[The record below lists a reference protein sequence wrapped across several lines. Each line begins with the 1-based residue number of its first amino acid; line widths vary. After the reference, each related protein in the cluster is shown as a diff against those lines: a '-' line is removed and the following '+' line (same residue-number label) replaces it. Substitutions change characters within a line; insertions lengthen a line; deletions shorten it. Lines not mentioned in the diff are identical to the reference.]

1 MTETSPPLPTEP
13 TLTARDLHFAYP
25 GSRPVLHGV
34 DLEVR
39 PGELV
44 AILGPNGAGKSTLL
58 KCLSG
63 LLEPQGTV
71 HAKGRNVLAATPRAR
86 AKSLA
91 FVPQA
96 LDRLPEVTVRTF
108 VEGGRY
114 AHLGFFRSPSSEDR
128 EAVAEALHQ
137 TELGDLAARPLGELS
152 GGQRQRALIARA
164 LAQAAPVLL
173 VDEPT
178 AALDLHHQ
186 LSVLSTL
193 AALTCASRA
202 VVLVTHDFNLASQFA
217 TRLVL
222 LNEGRI
228 VIEGSAAE
236 VLTPKYLEPLY
247 GKHLR
252 FGELPVP
259 RDPNSRPFVLPWR

>member
-1 MTETSPPLPTEP
+1 MNETSPPLVPEP
-13 TLTARDLHFAYP
+13 TLTARDLRFSYP
-25 GSRPVLHGV
+25 DSEPVLHGV

-63 LLEPQGTV
+63 LLEPQGSV
-71 HAKGRNVLAATPRAR
+71 YAKGCNVLTAPPRAR

-114 AHLGFFRSPSSEDR
+114 AHLGFFRTPSPEDR
-128 EAVAEALHQ
+128 EAVVRALDQ
-137 TELGDLAARPLGELS
+137 TELGGLASRPLAELS

-193 AALTCASRA
+193 AELTCASRA
-202 VVLVTHDFNLASQFA
+202 VVLVTHDLNLASQFA

-228 VIEGSAAE
+228 VIEGRAAE
-236 VLTPKYLEPLY
+236 VLTPEHLEPLY
-247 GKHLR
+247 GEHLR

-259 RDPNSRPFVLPWR
+259 YDAIPRPFVLPWR